1 MANGITNTTDT
12 GFEGDV
18 LKGNGPVL
26 VDFWAEWCGPCKA
39 LAPKLEEIA
48 GELAGKAKI
57 VKVDVDAN
65 PESAAKYGVRGIPT
79 LVVFKDGREVGRLVG
94 NQPKDAILNMLRDY
108 GA

>member
-1 MANGITNTTDT
+1 MAANITNTSDSA
-12 GFEGDV
+12 FDNDI
-18 LKGNGPVL
+18 KGSVPVL

-65 PESAAKYGVRGIPT
+65 PDSAAKYGVRGIPT
-79 LVVFKDGREVGRLVG
+79 LVVFKDGKEVGRLVG
-94 NQPKDAILNMLRDY
+94 NQPKDAIVTMLKSF